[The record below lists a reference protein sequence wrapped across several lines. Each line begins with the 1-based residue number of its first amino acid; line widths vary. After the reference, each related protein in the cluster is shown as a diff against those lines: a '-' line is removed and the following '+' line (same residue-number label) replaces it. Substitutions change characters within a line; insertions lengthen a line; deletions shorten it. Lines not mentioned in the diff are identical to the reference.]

1 MEAVAIQGSWAPRV
15 PGRYVA
21 EAVAAMPLVSSATG
35 LVGRLR
41 SAVGRI
47 MRARQMYR
55 FAKLYLERAPDST
68 FLVDSSGR
76 FVYANET
83 ACRTLGYSRE
93 ELLSMRVPDISLHVD
108 VQNWGRHW
116 EEIKRQ
122 GSGTLEAFHRTKAGA
137 VIPSDVVIS
146 YLRLGG
152 RGYHLVFARDTTD
165 RSQAHQAARESEERF
180 RRLAENAGD
189 AFLLHDIQG
198 TILDVNQR
206 ACDSLGY
213 THEELLGLS
222 VAGVELRFDPD
233 SVESKW
239 GEMEPGIPVTS
250 EGEHRRKDGTTFP
263 VEVRLAMFDSQSGPL
278 FLALARDVSERR
290 HLEAQL
296 LQAQKMEAVGQLAGG
311 VAHDFNN
318 LLTAII
324 SYSELAIARRP
335 EKRLAGYLKE
345 IRSASERA
353 SHVTRQLLAFSRHQI
368 VEPRA
373 VRLNDLILDV
383 DRMLRRLI
391 GEDIELVTVPALEL
405 GLVRVDPGHMEQVL
419 LNLVLNARDAMPFGR
434 EAGDRDRQRRPGRR
448 FRQNAPRGDPWGLCA
463 PIGERHRNRHG

>member
-1 MEAVAIQGSWAPRV
+1 M
-15 PGRYVA
+15 
-21 EAVAAMPLVSSATG
+21 
-35 LVGRLR
+35 
-41 SAVGRI
+41 GRI

-55 FAKLYLERAPDST
+55 FAKLYLEPAPDST

-198 TILDVNQR
+198 TILDVNHR

-222 VAGVELRFDPD
+222 VAGVELRF
-233 SVESKW
+233 
-239 GEMEPGIPVTS
+239 
-250 EGEHRRKDGTTFP
+250 
-263 VEVRLAMFDSQSGPL
+263 
-278 FLALARDVSERR
+278 
-290 HLEAQL
+290 
-296 LQAQKMEAVGQLAGG
+296 
-311 VAHDFNN
+311 
-318 LLTAII
+318 
-324 SYSELAIARRP
+324 RP
-335 EKRLAGYLKE
+335 R
-345 IRSASERA
+345 
-353 SHVTRQLLAFSRHQI
+353 
-368 VEPRA
+368 
-373 VRLNDLILDV
+373 
-383 DRMLRRLI
+383 
-391 GEDIELVTVPALEL
+391 
-405 GLVRVDPGHMEQVL
+405 
-419 LNLVLNARDAMPFGR
+419 
-434 EAGDRDRQRRPGRR
+434 
-448 FRQNAPRGDPWGLCA
+448 
-463 PIGERHRNRHG
+463 